1 MKTQINTG
9 AHFFTCAKSFNNN
22 GRKMG
27 HAVIA

>member
-1 MKTQINTG
+1 MKTQINTR
-9 AHFFTCAKSFNNN
+9 AHFFTSAKSFNNN